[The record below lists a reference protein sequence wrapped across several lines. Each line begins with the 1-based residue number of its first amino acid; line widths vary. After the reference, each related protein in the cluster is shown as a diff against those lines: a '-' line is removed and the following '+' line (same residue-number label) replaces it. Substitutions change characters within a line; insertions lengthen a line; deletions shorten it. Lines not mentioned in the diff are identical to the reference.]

1 MNDEKRWRFLLAGF
15 VEVTH
20 LYDEE
25 GTMIGMM
32 LETDTEVVECFS
44 PMEINAVM
52 DRWINMTSWSTSIH

>member
-25 GTMIGMM
+25 GNMIGMM

-44 PMEINAVM
+44 PMEINAVV